1 MLRHNAI
8 EAWETMLKTG
18 WERCSP
24 PVRCGDM
31 QQKTRLAAGEDWLK
45 ALV

>member
-1 MLRHNAI
+1 MSAPPRLPVRHNAI

-24 PVRCGDM
+24 PVR
-31 QQKTRLAAGEDWLK
+31 
-45 ALV
+45 